1 MIGECM
7 ILVTGGAGFIGSHTI
22 VELCNLG
29 YEPIIFDNFANS
41 NPAVLGQINRIT
53 GKNVP
58 FVCGDIRVK
67 EQLEFVF
74 NKYRIDAVINFA
86 GLKSVGESNLIPLD
100 YYDNNVFGTR
110 TLLQVMKQNNC
121 YNYIFSS
128 SATVYGEPD
137 EVPLKETAAIKRAN
151 CPYGQTKIDVEYMC
165 EELQKAEPKFSIVLL
180 RYFNPVG
187 AHSSGLIGELPS
199 GIPNNLM
206 PYITLVSVGKL
217 PYLNIFGN
225 DYNTPDGTCIRD
237 FIHVVDLAKG
247 HTAALNHCLNKPGLY
262 TYNLGTGNG
271 FSVLQMVHEYQK
283 TNNVSIPYKFAPRR
297 KGDIVSC
304 YADASKAKKELGWSA
319 SLTLSDMVRDS
330 YNWGKHV
337 LLSTVD

>member
-1 MIGECM
+1 M

-29 YEPIIFDNFANS
+29 YEPIIFDNFCNS
-41 NPAVLGQINRIT
+41 NPCILEKINTIT
-53 GKNVP
+53 GRYVP

-74 NKYRIDAVINFA
+74 STYKIDAVINFA

-100 YYDNNVFGTR
+100 YYDNNISGTL
-110 TLLQVMKQNNC
+110 TLLQVMKQYNC
-121 YNYIFSS
+121 YNFIFSS

-137 EVPLKETAAIKRAN
+137 EVPIKESAMVKRAN
-151 CPYGQTKIDVEYMC
+151 SPYGQTKIDVEYMC
-165 EELQKAEPKFSIVLL
+165 EEFQKAEPMFSIVLL

-225 DYNTPDGTCIRD
+225 DYDTPDGTCIRD
-237 FIHVVDLAKG
+237 YIHVVDLAKG
-247 HTAALNHCLNKPGLY
+247 HTAALSHCLNNPGLY
-262 TYNLGTGNG
+262 TYNLGTGKG
-271 FSVLQMVHEYQK
+271 FSVLEMVNEFQNI
-283 TNNVSIPYKFAPRR
+283 NNVMVPYKFAPRR
-297 KGDIVSC
+297 SGDVVSC
-304 YADASKAKKELGWSA
+304 YADVSKAKNELGWSA
-319 SLTLSDMVRDS
+319 CLTLSDMVRDS
-330 YNWGKHV
+330 YNWGRQFLRNRV
-337 LLSTVD
+337 G

>member
-1 MIGECM
+1 M
-7 ILVTGGAGFIGSHTI
+7 ILVTGGAGFIGTHAI
-22 VELCNLG
+22 VELCDSG
-29 YEPIIFDNFANS
+29 YEPIILDNFCNS
-41 NPAVLGQINRIT
+41 NPSILGRINKII
-53 GKNVP
+53 GKHVP

-67 EQLEFVF
+67 EQLDFVF
-74 NKYRIDAVINFA
+74 RNYNIDAVIHFA
-86 GLKSVGESNLIPLD
+86 GLKSVGESNIRPLD
-100 YYDNNVFGTR
+100 YYDNNVSGTR
-110 TLLQVMKQNNC
+110 LLLQVMKQYNC
-121 YNYIFSS
+121 YNLVFSS

-137 EVPLKETAAIKRAN
+137 EVPLKETDSIKRAN
-151 CPYGQTKIDVEYMC
+151 CPYGQTKIDIEYMC
-165 EELQKAEPKFSIVLL
+165 EEFQKAEPQFSIVLL

-199 GIPNNLM
+199 GIPSNLM

-225 DYNTPDGTCIRD
+225 DYDTLDGTCIRD

-247 HTAALNHCLNKPGLY
+247 HIAALNHCLNKPGLY

-271 FSVLQMVHEYQK
+271 FSVLQMVQEYQK

-304 YADASKAKKELGWSA
+304 YADVSKAKKELGWSA

-330 YNWGKHV
+330 YNWGRKV
-337 LLSTVD
+337 LLHMLD